1 MPDFPFIPKPSF
13 IPKSSR
19 HFSNIVTAGQSFY
32 NAVKKGSPVNQPW
45 VLIPA
50 RYGSARF
57 PGKPLALIL
66 GKPLIQ
72 WVHEQAR
79 RVPGLA
85 GICVA
90 TDDTRIK
97 DCVESFGGQVVM
109 TRSDHP
115 SGSDRLAEAAGI
127 LGLDR
132 QDLVI
137 NIQGDQPVFP
147 LQVVGCMANLM
158 ERDCSAVMATPARRL
173 TDLELA
179 RNPNLVKVVFNHRGR
194 ALYFSRS
201 PLPYWRDGERPYFYK
216 HIGMYVYRVEFL
228 KDFVTLPPGRWE
240 QAEKLEQLRAL
251 EYGYPI
257 HVVET
262 AGDTL
267 EVDTPEDLARAAEYL
282 GKTS

>member
-1 MPDFPFIPKPSF
+1 MALLRQPIM
-13 IPKSSR
+13 R
-19 HFSNIVTAGQSFY
+19 HVA
-32 NAVKKGSPVNQPW
+32 
-45 VLIPA
+45 LIPA
-50 RYGSARF
+50 RYGSTRF
-57 PGKPLALIL
+57 PGKPLASIL

-72 WVHEQAR
+72 WVYEQAR
-79 RVPGLA
+79 QVPGLA

-90 TDDTRIK
+90 TDDTRIR
-97 DCVESFGGQVVM
+97 DCVAGFGGQAVM
-109 TRSDHP
+109 TGSHHA
-115 SGSDRLAEAAGI
+115 SGSDRLAEAADI

-132 QDLVI
+132 HDLVI

-147 LQVVGCMANLM
+147 PLVIGHMANLM
-158 ERDCSAVMATPARRL
+158 ERDCSTVMVTPARRL
-173 TDLELA
+173 TDMELA
-179 RNPNLVKVVFNHRGR
+179 QNPNLVKVVFNHRGR

-216 HIGMYVYRVEFL
+216 HIGIYAYRVEFL

-262 AGDTL
+262 EGDTL
-267 EVDTPEDLARAAEYL
+267 EVDTPEDLAQAEEYL
-282 GKTS
+282 RSLTSRISESS